1 MNRKIRNNFTKTNI
15 DFNDKFKKDGES
27 RAKLLSKGNEDL
39 SDDARK
45 AVGNLEEPKLHLRF
59 WQKNG
64 FKTRVGAYG
73 SIICG
78 IMSVIPY
85 PPIQA
90 IGQGGIY
97 LAGSLLLGGIGHKAI
112 KKKTG
117 VKEEDQY
124 KWIIDLI
131 KLIINFLKK
140 R

>member
-1 MNRKIRNNFTKTNI
+1 MNRKVI
-15 DFNDKFKKDGES
+15 KDIPEMRQPKQKQEIPVGEKEPIEFE
-27 RAKLLSKGNEDL
+27 A
-39 SDDARK
+39 
-45 AVGNLEEPKLHLRF
+45 PKLHLKF

-97 LAGSLLLGGIGHKAI
+97 LAGSLLLGGLGHKAI
-112 KKKTG
+112 KNKKG
-117 VKEEDQY
+117 VKEENQY
-124 KWIIDLI
+124 KWIIDLV
-131 KLIINFLKK
+131 KLIVEYLTKK
-140 R
+140 GK